1 MNNYQKM
8 QNMFENEAKEY
19 SERTKTE
26 AELEVLNTVHYWGQE
41 SLSPDER
48 RLFGGYTR

>member
-1 MNNYQKM
+1 
-8 QNMFENEAKEY
+8 MFENEAKEY